1 MANRSSA
8 PAWAKTV
15 GTAAAVFLGLVFLV
29 AAWAKAVD
37 PEAFTEQIR
46 VEGLDFFG
54 LAALVAYTAIAI
66 EIALGMAL
74 ALGIRRRWVL
84 IPTVL
89 LVLFFLFLTG
99 RAYWRF
105 EHGLIDEGE
114 SCGCFGNLVNR
125 TPAQAFWQ
133 DLLLLGIP
141 AILAFV
147 GRSGDGKSFPK
158 KRVLVAAAATVVG
171 VIFALKAPS
180 LPLDDVATRLSPG
193 VNISELCAG
202 AEGSAERLCLDTV
215 VSELEVGRNWVIL
228 SGLDEESFLEAMPD
242 LNAAAVSGGD
252 TGLWVVTS
260 AAPEV
265 VGAFG
270 WTQAPAFEVREA
282 PPALVR
288 PLHRRLPRSFL
299 VEDGIVIETIS
310 GLPPNEN

>member
-1 MANRSSA
+1 MANRTPA

-29 AAWAKAVD
+29 AAWAKAID
-37 PEAFTEQIR
+37 PEAFTDQIR

-54 LAALVAYTAIAI
+54 LAALVAYLAIAI

-74 ALGIRRRWVL
+74 TLGIRRRWVL

-89 LVLFFLFLTG
+89 LVVFFLFLTG

-105 EHGLIDEGE
+105 EQGLIDESE

-147 GRSGDGKSFPK
+147 GRSGDAKSFPR
-158 KRVLVAAAATVVG
+158 KRMAVVALATVVG
-171 VIFALKAPS
+171 VIFALRAPS
-180 LPLDDVATRLSPG
+180 LPLDDMATKLSPG

-202 AEGSAERLCLDTV
+202 AEQSAERLCLDTV

-228 SGLDEESFLEAMPD
+228 SGLEEQSFLAAMPE
-242 LNAAAVSGGD
+242 LNAAAVSGSD

-265 VGAFG
+265 VGSFG

-299 VEDGIVIETIS
+299 VEDGLVIETIS